1 MNRLKGG
8 IMIQKA
14 DRLSNVKEYYFSK
27 KLREVAALRKE
38 GKEIIN
44 MAIGSP
50 DLPPPDAV
58 IKALNETANTKGA
71 HQYQSYQGIPE
82 LREAIANFYL
92 KHYCVSLN
100 PNQEILPLMGSK
112 EGIMHIS
119 MAFLNKDESVLIP
132 DPGYPSYASVSN
144 LMQANIISYNL
155 SASNNWLPN
164 YKEIEKQDLT
174 GVKMMWL
181 NYPHM
186 PTGTN
191 ATKEHFTKAVA
202 FAKKHDIMLVN
213 DNPYSFIL
221 NDNPISLLETE
232 GARDVAIELNSLSKT
247 FNMAGWRVGM
257 VVGKG
262 EIIKSILQV
271 KSNMDSGMFL
281 GIQKG
286 AVEALNCSKEW
297 FKELNKTYIK
307 RRKIVWEIFDILGC
321 YYNKESAGLF
331 VWAKLPKGRSAME
344 YTDQLLKEKEVFMT
358 PGSIFGKNGKDYIRT
373 SLCVSEADLN
383 TVLQRLTGLKH

>member
-1 MNRLKGG
+1 
-8 IMIQKA
+8 MIQKA

-38 GKEIIN
+38 GKEIII

-92 KHYCVSLN
+92 KHYRVSLN

-119 MAFLNKDESVLIP
+119 MAFLNKGDSVLIP

-155 SASNNWLPN
+155 NASNNWLPD
-164 YKEIEKQDLT
+164 YKEIEKQNLQ

-221 NDNPISLLETE
+221 NDNPLSLLETE
-232 GARDVAIELNSLSKT
+232 GARDFAIELNSLSKT

-286 AVEALNCSKEW
+286 AVKALNCSKEW

-321 YYNKESAGLF
+321 SYNKESAGLF
-331 VWAKLPKGRSAME
+331 VWAKLPKGRSAIE
-344 YTDQLLKEKEVFMT
+344 FTDQLLKEKDVFMT
-358 PGSIFGKNGKDYIRT
+358 PGSIFGKNGKDYVRA
-373 SLCVSEADLN
+373 SLCVSETDLD
-383 TVLQRLTGLKH
+383 TILQRLTELKHK

>member
-1 MNRLKGG
+1 
-8 IMIQKA
+8 MIQKA

-38 GKEIIN
+38 GKQIIN

-50 DLPPPDAV
+50 DLPPPNAA
-58 IKALNETANTKGA
+58 IKILTETANSKGA
-71 HQYQSYQGIPE
+71 HQYQSYQGITE
-82 LREAIANFYL
+82 LREAIANFYQ
-92 KHYCVSLN
+92 KHYSVSLN

-112 EGIMHIS
+112 EGITHIS
-119 MAFLNKDESVLIP
+119 MAFLNKGDSVLIP

-155 SASNNWLPN
+155 NVSNNWLPN

-191 ATKEHFTKAVA
+191 ATKEHFKKAVA

-221 NDNPISLLETE
+221 NNNPLSILETE

-247 FNMAGWRVGM
+247 FNMSGWRVGM

-321 YYNKESAGLF
+321 SYNKESVGLF
-331 VWAKLPKGRSAME
+331 VWAKSPKGRSAIE
-344 YTDQLLKEKEVFMT
+344 FTDQLLKEKEVFMT
-358 PGSIFGKNGKDYIRT
+358 PGSIFGKNGKDYVRA
-373 SLCVSEADLN
+373 SLCVSEADLD

>member
-1 MNRLKGG
+1 
-8 IMIQKA
+8 MIQKA

-50 DLPPPDAV
+50 DLPPPDTV

-92 KHYCVSLN
+92 KHYRVSLN
-100 PNQEILPLMGSK
+100 PYQEILPLMGSK

-119 MAFLNKDESVLIP
+119 MAFLNKGDSVLIP

-155 SASNNWLPN
+155 NASNNWLPD

-232 GARDVAIELNSLSKT
+232 GARDIAIELNSLSKT

-286 AVEALNCSKEW
+286 AVEALNSAKDW
-297 FKELNKTYIK
+297 FKELNITYIK

-321 YYNKESAGLF
+321 SYNKESAGLF

-344 YTDQLLKEKEVFMT
+344 YTDQLLKEKDVFMT
-358 PGSIFGKNGKDYIRT
+358 PGSIFGKNGKDYVRA
-373 SLCVSEADLN
+373 SLCVSEADLD
-383 TVLQRLTGLKH
+383 TVLERLTGLKH

>member
-1 MNRLKGG
+1 
-8 IMIQKA
+8 MIQKA

-38 GKEIIN
+38 GKQIIN

-50 DLPPPDAV
+50 DLPPPNAA
-58 IKALNETANTKGA
+58 IKILTETANSKGA
-71 HQYQSYQGIPE
+71 HQYQSYQGITE
-82 LREAIANFYL
+82 LREAIANFYQ
-92 KHYCVSLN
+92 KHYSVSLN

-112 EGIMHIS
+112 EGITHIS
-119 MAFLNKDESVLIP
+119 MAFLNKGDSVLIP

-155 SASNNWLPN
+155 NVSNNWLPN

-191 ATKEHFTKAVA
+191 ATKEHFKKAVA

-221 NDNPISLLETE
+221 NNNPLSILETE

-247 FNMAGWRVGM
+247 FNMSGWRVGM

-262 EIIKSILQV
+262 DVIKSILQV

-321 YYNKESAGLF
+321 SYNKESAGLF

-344 YTDQLLKEKEVFMT
+344 YTDQLLKEKDVFMT
-358 PGSIFGKNGKDYIRT
+358 PGSIFGKNGKDYVRA
-373 SLCVSEADLN
+373 SLCVSEADLD

>member
-1 MNRLKGG
+1 
-8 IMIQKA
+8 MIQKA

-27 KLREVAALRKE
+27 KLREVAALRKK

-58 IKALNETANTKGA
+58 IKALNETTNTKGA

-92 KHYCVSLN
+92 KHYRVSLN
-100 PNQEILPLMGSK
+100 PYREILPLMGSK

-119 MAFLNKDESVLIP
+119 MAFLNKGDSVLIP

-155 SASNNWLPN
+155 NASNNWLPD
-164 YKEIEKQDLT
+164 YKEIEKQDLS

-181 NYPHM
+181 NYPNM

-191 ATKEHFTKAVA
+191 ATKEQFTKAVA

-221 NDNPISLLETE
+221 NDNPLSLLETE
-232 GARDVAIELNSLSKT
+232 GAQDVAIELNSLSKT
-247 FNMAGWRVGM
+247 FNIAGWRVGM

-271 KSNMDSGMFL
+271 KSNMDSGMYL

-286 AVEALNCSKEW
+286 AIEALYSTKEW
-297 FKELNKTYIK
+297 FKELNKIYFK
-307 RRKIVWEIFDILGC
+307 RRKILWEIFDILDL
-321 YYNKESAGLF
+321 YYNKESTGLF
-331 VWAKLPKGRSAME
+331 VWAKLPKGRSDIE
-344 YTDQLLKEKEVFMT
+344 FTNQLLKEKDIFIT
-358 PGSIFGKNGKDYIRT
+358 PGSIFGKNGKEYVRA
-373 SLCVSEADLN
+373 SLCVSEADLS
-383 TVLQRLTGLKH
+383 TVLKRLKGQNNKNE

>member
-1 MNRLKGG
+1 
-8 IMIQKA
+8 MIQKA

-50 DLPPPDAV
+50 DLPPPDTV

-92 KHYCVSLN
+92 KHYRVSLN
-100 PNQEILPLMGSK
+100 PYQEILPLMGSK

-119 MAFLNKDESVLIP
+119 MAFLNKGDSVLIP

-155 SASNNWLPN
+155 NASNNWLPD

-221 NDNPISLLETE
+221 NDNPLSLLETE
-232 GARDVAIELNSLSKT
+232 GARDFAIELNSISKT

-286 AVEALNCSKEW
+286 AVKALNCSKEW

-321 YYNKESAGLF
+321 AYNKESAGLF

-344 YTDQLLKEKEVFMT
+344 YTDQLLKEKDVFMT
-358 PGSIFGKNGKDYIRT
+358 PGSIFGKNGKDYVRA
-373 SLCVSEADLN
+373 SLCVSEADLD
-383 TVLQRLTGLKH
+383 TVLERLTGLKH

>member
-1 MNRLKGG
+1 
-8 IMIQKA
+8 MIQKA

-27 KLREVAALRKE
+27 KLREVDASRKE

-58 IKALNETANTKGA
+58 IKALNKIANTKGA

-92 KHYCVSLN
+92 KHYRISLN
-100 PNQEILPLMGSK
+100 PHQEILPLMGSK

-119 MAFLNKDESVLIP
+119 MAFLNKGDSVLIP

-155 SASNNWLPN
+155 NASNNWLPD
-164 YKEIEKQDLT
+164 YKDIEKQDLT

-221 NDNPISLLETE
+221 NDNPLSLLETE

-257 VVGKG
+257 VVGKS

-286 AVEALNCSKEW
+286 AIEALNCSKEW
-297 FKELNKTYIK
+297 FKKLNKTYIK
-307 RRKIVWEIFDILGC
+307 RRKIVWGIFDILDC
-321 YYNKESAGLF
+321 SYNKESVGLF
-331 VWAKLPKGRSAME
+331 VWAKLPEGRSAME
-344 YTDQLLKEKEVFMT
+344 YTDQLLKEKDIFMT
-358 PGSIFGKNGKDYIRT
+358 PGSIFGKNGKGYIRA
-373 SLCVSEADLN
+373 SLCVSEADLR
-383 TVLQRLTGLKH
+383 TVLQRLKVLKQ

>member
-1 MNRLKGG
+1 
-8 IMIQKA
+8 MIKKA

-38 GKEIIN
+38 GRLIIN

-50 DLPPPDAV
+50 DLPPPNAA
-58 IKALNETANTKGA
+58 IKILNETTNTKEA
-71 HQYQSYQGIPE
+71 HQYQSYQGIAE

-92 KHYCVSLN
+92 KHYRVSLN

-119 MAFLNKDESVLIP
+119 MAFLNKGDSVLIP

-155 SASNNWLPN
+155 NASNNWLPN

-174 GVKMMWL
+174 NVKMMWL

-191 ATKEHFTKAVA
+191 ATKEHFKEAVA

-221 NDNPISLLETE
+221 NDNPLSLIETE
-232 GARDVAIELNSLSKT
+232 GARDVAIELNSLSKA

-286 AVEALNCSKEW
+286 AIEALNSSKDW
-297 FKELNKTYIK
+297 FKELNKTYTK
-307 RRKIVWEIFDILGC
+307 RRKIVWKTFDILGC
-321 YYNKESAGLF
+321 NYNKESTGLF
-331 VWAKLPKGRSAME
+331 VWAKLPKGRSAIE
-344 YTDQLLKEKEVFMT
+344 FTDQLLKEKDVFMT
-358 PGSIFGKNGKDYIRT
+358 PGSIFGKNGKDYIRA

>member
-1 MNRLKGG
+1 
-8 IMIQKA
+8 MIQKA

-27 KLREVAALRKE
+27 KLREVTALRKE

-50 DLPPPDAV
+50 DLPPPDTV
-58 IKALNETANTKGA
+58 IKALNKTANAKGA

-82 LREAIANFYL
+82 LREAFANFYL
-92 KHYCVSLN
+92 KHYHVSLN

-119 MAFLNKDESVLIP
+119 MAFLNKGDSVLIP

-144 LMQANIISYNL
+144 LMQGKIISYNL
-155 SASNNWLPN
+155 NASNNWLPD

-174 GVKMMWL
+174 SVKIMWL

-191 ATKEHFTKAVA
+191 ATKEHFKEAVA

-221 NDNPISLLETE
+221 NDNPLSLLKTE

-257 VVGKG
+257 VAGKS

-286 AVEALNCSKEW
+286 AVEALNCSEEW
-297 FKELNKTYIK
+297 FKELNKTYTK
-307 RRKIVWEIFDILGC
+307 RRKIVLEIFDILGC
-321 YYNKESAGLF
+321 SYNKESAGLF
-331 VWAKLPKGRSAME
+331 VWAKLPKGRSAIE
-344 YTDQLLKEKEVFMT
+344 FTDQLLKEKDVFMT
-358 PGSIFGKNGKDYIRT
+358 PGSIFGKNGKDYIRA

-383 TVLQRLTGLKH
+383 TVLQRLTSLKI

>member
-1 MNRLKGG
+1 
-8 IMIQKA
+8 MIQKA

-38 GKEIIN
+38 GKQIIN

-119 MAFLNKDESVLIP
+119 MAFLNKGDSVLIP

-155 SASNNWLPN
+155 NASNNWLPD

-232 GARDVAIELNSLSKT
+232 GARDIAIELNSLSKT

-286 AVEALNCSKEW
+286 AVVALNSSKEW
-297 FKELNKTYIK
+297 FKELNKTYKK

-331 VWAKLPKGRSAME
+331 VWAKLPTGRSAME

-358 PGSIFGKNGKDYIRT
+358 PGSIFGKNGKDYIRA

>member
-1 MNRLKGG
+1 
-8 IMIQKA
+8 MIQKA

-27 KLREVAALRKE
+27 KLREVDALRKE

-50 DLPPPDAV
+50 DLPPPNAV
-58 IKALNETANTKGA
+58 IKALNEIANTKGA

-92 KHYCVSLN
+92 KHYRISLN
-100 PNQEILPLMGSK
+100 PHQEILPLMGSK

-119 MAFLNKDESVLIP
+119 MAFLNKGDSVLIP
-132 DPGYPSYASVSN
+132 DPGYPSYATVSN

-155 SASNNWLPN
+155 NASNNWLPD
-164 YKEIEKQDLT
+164 YKEIEKKDLT

-221 NDNPISLLETE
+221 NDNPLSLLETE
-232 GARDVAIELNSLSKT
+232 GARDIAIELNSLSKT

-297 FKELNKTYIK
+297 FKKLNKTYIK
-307 RRKIVWEIFDILGC
+307 RRKIVWGIFDMLDC
-321 YYNKESAGLF
+321 SYNKESAGLF

-344 YTDQLLKEKEVFMT
+344 YTDQLLKEKDVFMT
-358 PGSIFGKNGKDYIRT
+358 PGSIFGKNGKGYIRA
-373 SLCVSEADLN
+373 SLCVSEADLS
-383 TVLQRLTGLKH
+383 TVLQRLKVLKQ

>member
-1 MNRLKGG
+1 
-8 IMIQKA
+8 MIQKA

-119 MAFLNKDESVLIP
+119 MAFLNKGDSVLIP

-155 SASNNWLPN
+155 NASNNWLPD

-191 ATKEHFTKAVA
+191 ATKEHFIEAVA

-286 AVEALNCSKEW
+286 AVEALNSAKNW

-321 YYNKESAGLF
+321 SYNKESAGLF

-344 YTDQLLKEKEVFMT
+344 YTDQLLKEKDVFMT
-358 PGSIFGKNGKDYIRT
+358 PGSIFGKNGKDYVRA

-383 TVLQRLTGLKH
+383 TVLQRLTGLKQ

>member
-1 MNRLKGG
+1 
-8 IMIQKA
+8 MIQKA

-50 DLPPPDAV
+50 DLPPPDTV

-92 KHYCVSLN
+92 KHYRVSLN
-100 PNQEILPLMGSK
+100 PYQEILPLMGSK

-119 MAFLNKDESVLIP
+119 MAFLNKGDSVLIP

-155 SASNNWLPN
+155 NASNNWLPD

-232 GARDVAIELNSLSKT
+232 GARDIAIELNSLSKT

-286 AVEALNCSKEW
+286 AVEALNCSKDW

-321 YYNKESAGLF
+321 SYNKESAGLF

-344 YTDQLLKEKEVFMT
+344 YTDQLLKEKDVFMT
-358 PGSIFGKNGKDYIRT
+358 PGSIFGKNGKDYVRA

-383 TVLQRLTGLKH
+383 TVLQRLTGLKQ

>member
-1 MNRLKGG
+1 
-8 IMIQKA
+8 MIQKA

-27 KLREVAALRKE
+27 KLREVDALRKE
-38 GKEIIN
+38 GREIIN

-50 DLPPPDAV
+50 DLSPPDAV

-92 KHYCVSLN
+92 KHYRVSLN
-100 PNQEILPLMGSK
+100 PYQEILPLMGSK

-119 MAFLNKDESVLIP
+119 MAFLNKGDSVLIP
-132 DPGYPSYASVSN
+132 DPGYPSYTSVSN

-155 SASNNWLPN
+155 NASNNWLPD

-174 GVKMMWL
+174 GVKLMWL

-186 PTGTN
+186 PTGRN
-191 ATKEHFTKAVA
+191 ATKEHFTKAVN

-221 NDNPISLLETE
+221 NDNPLSILETE
-232 GARDVAIELNSLSKT
+232 VARDVAIELNSLSKT

-286 AVEALNCSKEW
+286 AVEALNCSKDW

-307 RRKIVWEIFDILGC
+307 RRKIVWEIFDKLGC
-321 YYNKESAGLF
+321 YYNKESVGLF
-331 VWAKLPKGRSAME
+331 VWAKLPKGRSAIE
-344 YTDQLLKEKEVFMT
+344 FTDQLLKEKNVFMT
-358 PGSIFGKNGKDYIRT
+358 PGSIFGKNGKDYVRA

-383 TVLQRLTGLKH
+383 KLLLRLTDQNNKNG